1 MGDFLPIRRAAG
13 ERAGGPRGGDPAAR
27 SAQWVANDALR
38 ELTSEKVRAR
48 LRAAAPNARGRAAL
62 TKRR

>member
-1 MGDFLPIRRAAG
+1 VAAD

-27 SAQWVANDALR
+27 SARWVANDALR

-48 LRAAAPNARGRAAL
+48 LRAVAPSARSRL
-62 TKRR
+62 P